1 MSKKKENS
9 FPKHERICN
18 VEQISSLFEKG
29 SSFICYPVR
38 VVWLVKKN
46 ETNISTKV
54 LISVSK
60 KKLKHAVDRNR
71 AKRLIKEAY
80 RLNKALVSNLVE
92 PGNSLFI
99 AFIWLPEDFVS
110 FAKVNKKVSEALKRI
125 KINIC
130 EDEVD
135 RNI

>member
-9 FPKHERICN
+9 FPKQERICN

-92 PGNSLFI
+92 PNNSLFI

-135 RNI
+135 RNT